1 MKHLFILNAFAGK
14 KSSVEEIK
22 ANIEKLSLS
31 GECIVEITK
40 GRGDAT
46 KIVRKYISETEDFV
60 RVYACG
66 GDGTANEAM
75 TGMVGFDNCALGV
88 VPVGTGNDFVKSFEY
103 GMDDFRDLEK
113 MISGKTVTIDLLEC
127 EGNYAMNTI
136 SVGYDCA
143 VAKQAQKI
151 KRFPLMTGPTAYK
164 VALVWCLFSKRKHTL
179 KPIADSVEIP
189 LPQGYKTQM
198 MCIAGNGKFYGGGFK
213 ATPLASFQDGNI
225 DFLSV
230 PTITLWQF
238 AQLILPFT
246 KGEHIGHK
254 KAQFITHKKCKKLQ
268 FVDNK
273 SIDIGLDGEIYN
285 LKDPVITVMPQA
297 LSIIVPEKQ
306 AEQFLIDED
315 STRLCTRVKGAC
327 S

>member
-14 KSSVEEIK
+14 KSSVEELK
-22 ANIEKLSLS
+22 AKIQELSLD
-31 GECIVEITK
+31 GECLIEETK
-40 GRGDAT
+40 CSGDAT
-46 KIVRKYISETEDFV
+46 AIVKRYISNTDEFV

-66 GDGTANEAM
+66 GDGTANEVM
-75 TGMVGFDNCALGV
+75 TGMVGYTNCALGV
-88 VPVGTGNDFVKSFEY
+88 IPVGTGNDFVKSFDY
-103 GMDDFRDLEK
+103 SMDDFRDIEK
-113 MISGKTVTIDLLEC
+113 MVTGKTVTIDLLEC

-164 VALVWCLFSKRKHTL
+164 VALVWCLFSKRRHTL
-179 KPIADSVEIP
+179 RPFADGVEIK

-213 ATPLASFQDGNI
+213 ATPLAEFSDGNI

-230 PTITLWQF
+230 PTLSILKF
-238 AQLILPFT
+238 AQLVGIFS
-246 KGEHIGHK
+246 KGEHIGHE
-254 KAQFITHKKCKKLQ
+254 KAPFITHKKCKKLQ
-268 FVDNK
+268 FKDDKN
-273 SIDIGLDGEIYN
+273 IDIGLDGEIYN
-285 LKDPVITVMPQA
+285 LKDPVITVIPQA
-297 LSIIVPEKQ
+297 LSVIIPGQQELEIGKYKK
-306 AEQFLIDED
+306 
-315 STRLCTRVKGAC
+315 CTSQVGDC